1 MTTNFIA
8 FAAAHGL
15 IIDRLESGR
24 IRRCATKEHTRKK
37 NGAYL
42 HNGDWGWVQSWESM
56 TEPAYW
62 RDESIVDPVEIERQK
77 ASIESSRIMHATERA
92 RVRANAAR
100 KAQAIRNEAKPAEHT
115 YLDSKGFKGALGLV
129 VERDESRLLVIPMTI
144 AGKMV
149 GCQLIDEAGEKKF
162 LRGQR
167 TNNAEFIFGSSG
179 VDVWCEGYATA
190 KSVHACLQAMK
201 VQARIHATFSA
212 GNLERMA
219 NRGVIIADNDASQAG
234 ERAAQKTGLPY
245 FLPPVTGQDFND
257 MHRERGTFAAGME
270 LRNFLNAKRA
280 RR

>member
-1 MTTNFIA
+1 MDFLS

-42 HNGDWGWVQSWESM
+42 HEGDWGWVQSWESM

-77 ASIESSRIMHATERA
+77 ARIESSRIMHATERA

-100 KAQAIRNEAKPAEHT
+100 KAHAIRNEAKPAEHT

-167 TNNAEFIFGSSG
+167 TNNAEFVFGSAG
-179 VDVWCEGYATA
+179 VDVWCEGWATA
-190 KSVHACLQAMK
+190 KSVHACASAMK
-201 VQARIHATFSA
+201 MNVRVHATFSA

-270 LRNFLNAKRA
+270 LRQFLTKRA
-280 RR
+280 RG

>member
-1 MTTNFIA
+1 MDFMS
-8 FAAAHGL
+8 FAAAQGL

-42 HNGDWGWVQSWESM
+42 YAGDWGWVQSWESM

-77 ASIESSRIMHATERA
+77 ARIESSRIMHATERA
-92 RVRANAAR
+92 RERANAAR

-129 VERDESRLLVIPMTI
+129 VERDEARLLVIPMTI

-179 VDVWCEGYATA
+179 VDVWCEGWATA
-190 KSVHACLQAMK
+190 KSIHACLSALKVPCMVHAC
-201 VQARIHATFSA
+201 FSA
-212 GNLERMA
+212 GNLQRMA
-219 NRGVIIADNDASQAG
+219 RTGFVVADCDASQTG
-234 ERAAQKTGLPY
+234 EKAAQATGLPY
-245 FLPPVTGQDFND
+245 WMPEQVGTDFND
-257 MHRERGTFAAGME
+257 YHAAVGTFAAGME
-270 LRNFLNAKRA
+270 LRKWLQKAKRA
-280 RR
+280 RH

>member
-1 MTTNFIA
+1 MNFIE
-8 FAAAHGL
+8 FAEAHGL
-15 IIDRLESGR
+15 IVNRIEMGR
-24 IRRCATKEHTRKK
+24 WVRVPTKDHPKSK
-37 NGAYL
+37 NGAYFFC
-42 HNGDWGWVQSWESM
+42 GDFAHVQNWAEMSECV
-56 TEPAYW
+56 TW

-77 ASIESSRIMHATERA
+77 ARIESSRIMHATERA

-270 LRNFLNAKRA
+270 LRQFLTKRA
-280 RR
+280 RG